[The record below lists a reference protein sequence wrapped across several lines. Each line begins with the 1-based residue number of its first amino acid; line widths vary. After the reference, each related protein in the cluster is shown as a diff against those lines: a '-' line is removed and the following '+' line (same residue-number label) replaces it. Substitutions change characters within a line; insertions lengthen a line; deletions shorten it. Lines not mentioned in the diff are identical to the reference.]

1 MNEKLKVQLIYF
13 IFGALI
19 LAVVAARVQQWFN
32 TPSVTVFAHEPAQ
45 VSSTSRIEE
54 KLTGIDASPEPVQD
68 SQYEAIKKDIELVFG
83 EYSDKAFL
91 LLQGEG
97 CAENRTL
104 NPNAVNDNTTWGGTG
119 VDRGVFQ
126 INDYW
131 QGIRHEGKAEQFLF
145 DPAINI
151 RIAWRLFEDDGYS
164 FKLWTC
170 GKHYG
175 I

>member
-1 MNEKLKVQLIYF
+1 MKDKTKVQSIYF
-13 IFGALI
+13 IFAAI
-19 LAVVAARVQQWFN
+19 IVAVIASRVDMWLK
-32 TPSVTVFAHEPAQ
+32 TPSTTVLHAQEPAQ
-45 VSSTSRIEE
+45 DSSSGQE
-54 KLTGIDASPEPVQD
+54 KPSPEPVTPPTETTSEYD
-68 SQYEAIKKDIELVFG
+68 AIKQDIENVFG
-83 EYSDKAFL
+83 EYADKAFL
-91 LLQGEG
+91 LLQGDE

-104 NPNAVNDNTTWGGTG
+104 NPNAVNDNTEWGGTG

-151 RIAWRLFEDDGYS
+151 RIAWRLFEDNGYS

-170 GKHYG
+170 GKYYG